1 MVCDAAEEGSE
12 VTVAAGS
19 GFQPLTGD
27 SIFAAAS
34 RGSFVPLDKGMEAL
48 RKLPRA
54 FLRQGVSNSPLKTP
68 YGPPWEGICE
78 KIEDRLFRARNVR
91 SARVLTC
98 GFGDGTDQG
107 WLNSIFSQPQ
117 ALGVVLEGL
126 QPDCPTTPARFL
138 QNPRP
143 PFVKGDFGERK
154 RLETRRTH
162 FRSSATKIWGG

>member
-1 MVCDAAEEGSE
+1 M
-12 VTVAAGS
+12 
-19 GFQPLTGD
+19 
-27 SIFAAAS
+27 
-34 RGSFVPLDKGMEAL
+34 VPLLG
-48 RKLPRA
+48 
-54 FLRQGVSNSPLKTP
+54 
-68 YGPPWEGICE
+68 YWEGICE

-143 PFVKGDFGERK
+143 PLLRGTLAKESDWRRGVLISDPRPRKFGAVDSPRSCSNSCEGFKAASAFIRFT
-154 RLETRRTH
+154 RGEHET
-162 FRSSATKIWGG
+162 SATDSLAFKRHHPDGNLGSGFVLWLVVNTG

>member
-48 RKLPRA
+48 RKLPCA

-68 YGPPWEGICE
+68 YGPPLG
-78 KIEDRLFRARNVR
+78 L
-91 SARVLTC
+91 L
-98 GFGDGTDQG
+98 GGD
-107 WLNSIFSQPQ
+107 L
-117 ALGVVLEGL
+117 
-126 QPDCPTTPARFL
+126 
-138 QNPRP
+138 
-143 PFVKGDFGERK
+143 
-154 RLETRRTH
+154 
-162 FRSSATKIWGG
+162 